1 MEKQHKFSIWYVL
14 LGIWVVLLIQNYLG
28 SALAIKTIPYSQF
41 LTLVKENRVAEVAIS
56 ANQIQGKMRI
66 DDKDPNKTELFK
78 TLRVDPEI
86 SALLEQHS
94 VSFKGQVESTVL
106 RDLFSWIFPHLPFRW
121 RLVLPHETHG
131 RSASRVH
138 DSWQKQSEDL
148 HGE

>member
-56 ANQIQGKMRI
+56 SNQIQGKMLT
-66 DDKDPNKTELFK
+66 DPKDPDKTELFK

-86 SALLEQHS
+86 SALLDQHN
-94 VSFKGQVESTVL
+94 VTFKGQVESTLL
-106 RDLFSWIFPHLPFRW
+106 RDLFSWIFPSSFS
-121 RLVLPHETHG
+121 
-131 RSASRVH
+131 SASGTF
-138 DSWQKQSEDL
+138 S
-148 HGE
+148 

>member
-41 LTLVKENRVAEVAIS
+41 LNLVKENRVAEVAIS

-86 SALLEQHS
+86 SALLEQHN
-94 VSFKGQVESTVL
+94 VTL
-106 RDLFSWIFPHLPFRW
+106 HHLGAF
-121 RLVLPHETHG
+121 
-131 RSASRVH
+131 
-138 DSWQKQSEDL
+138 DL
-148 HGE
+148 HGLAIPAYTSEALHRPG